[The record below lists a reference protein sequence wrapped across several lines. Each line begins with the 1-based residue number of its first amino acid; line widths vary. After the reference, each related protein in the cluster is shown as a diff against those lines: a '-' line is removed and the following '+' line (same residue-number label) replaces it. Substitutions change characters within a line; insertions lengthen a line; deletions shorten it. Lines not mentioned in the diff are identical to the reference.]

1 MTIKLNEEKFF
12 SLLLALS
19 PFLINYNIP
28 ILNINITFLIYMI
41 LALFAFLNIIMND
54 VGIFLKKI
62 KSFTCS
68 PLMVVMLLYIIFETF
83 YVENPIGLVDTLMQ
97 VFLLYIQLFG
107 FIWFFSYASNRVKYK
122 NYVVNIA
129 LFMSFIVFIQYV
141 LYYLFGYLPGG
152 DTRTA
157 LIPFNALFSD
167 SVIETSKQGMVI
179 NGFFRPSAMFL
190 EPAHFSAYCS
200 LGLVVQVFAE
210 RKIGWK
216 SIIISLAI
224 CMTTSGMGIASVGVI
239 CVMYVFFDFQAL
251 KKTKIQ
257 RAFFITI
264 VLSFIFVFFYFNFT
278 FFRNA
283 ISRFFGTDNA
293 LSGRLSGRLFIDEL
307 QGKSRMFG
315 VGYKNFTKFENVSYF
330 FSALTELMY
339 CQGMVGTIIFSVFYI
354 AGLIKIYLSKN
365 QEHTTAMVI
374 GAIFFIGSD
383 LFSAGQIIKYI
394 PFLFK

>member
-1 MTIKLNEEKFF
+1 M
-12 SLLLALS
+12 
-19 PFLINYNIP
+19 
-28 ILNINITFLIYMI
+28 
-41 LALFAFLNIIMND
+41 
-54 VGIFLKKI
+54 
-62 KSFTCS
+62 
-68 PLMVVMLLYIIFETF
+68 
-83 YVENPIGLVDTLMQ
+83 
-97 VFLLYIQLFG
+97 
-107 FIWFFSYASNRVKYK
+107 
-122 NYVVNIA
+122 
-129 LFMSFIVFIQYV
+129 
-141 LYYLFGYLPGG
+141 
-152 DTRTA
+152 
-157 LIPFNALFSD
+157 
-167 SVIETSKQGMVI
+167 
-179 NGFFRPSAMFL
+179 
-190 EPAHFSAYCS
+190 
-200 LGLVVQVFAE
+200 
-210 RKIGWK
+210 
-216 SIIISLAI
+216 
-224 CMTTSGMGIASVGVI
+224 
-239 CVMYVFFDFQAL
+239 
-251 KKTKIQ
+251 
-257 RAFFITI
+257 
-264 VLSFIFVFFYFNFT
+264 FFYFNFT